1 MQERYLGDI
10 HDYFKFLFIKHISKE
25 LNSKIGLNWF
35 LVNPNQIGS
44 KELKKND
51 GEKRNYLND
60 KTLIS
65 YDKKLIEE
73 LKFYLDKSNRK
84 INTFT
89 DKTHLSK
96 YIRFFNKHIDLN
108 NREAWIQESLE
119 YFKNE
124 KVIFLDPDNGF
135 SCKKKGKANLK
146 YLFPNDC
153 KALLSSGKIIIFS
166 QFQSF
171 SIKNTSHL
179 KNIFEELSKNK
190 INTSFPIIRNRTGPN
205 TFFITLLPKNNSI
218 DLRSIYKNYEQMNY
232 KVELIEI
239 L

>member
-60 KTLIS
+60 KTLS
-65 YDKKLIEE
+65 TYDEKLVNE
-73 LKFYLDKSNRK
+73 LKCYLDKSKRK
-84 INTFT
+84 IVTFT
-89 DKTHLSK
+89 DKTYLSK
-96 YIRFFNKHIDLN
+96 YIKFFNKYIDLH
-108 NREAWIQESLE
+108 NREAWIQESIE

-146 YLFPNDC
+146 YLSPNDC
-153 KALLSSGKIIIFS
+153 KAFLASGKIIIFT

-171 SIKNTSHL
+171 SVKNIPHL
-179 KNIFEELSKNK
+179 KNIFYELSKIG
-190 INTSFPIIRNRTGPN
+190 INPSLPVIRNRTGPN
-205 TFFITLLPKNNSI
+205 TFFITLLPKDNSI
-218 DLRSIYKNYEQMNY
+218 DLRSIYKKYEQINY